1 MSVKE
6 KIMGILGLTEAEYN
20 KELARH
26 EYERVKAMGCV
37 SEFIDQR
44 GKNTATNWGAAQ
56 QALDLQQLKMQQQ
69 AAMLHNTAAQQRA
82 QLVNAWNQASVVGQY
97 ATPTTPALTLATT
110 NLSGEFLY
118 TIEELNDEGSVYNMP
133 LQTAVDLAINKF
145 GSGWFKDKTTAE
157 ALEENS
163 SFWVQVMSK
172 LWQQKRLERQQVRHF
187 DRDEITTAWKILDED
202 HGNS

>member
-1 MSVKE
+1 MKWAK
-6 KIMGILGLTEAEYN
+6 KI
-20 KELARH
+20 
-26 EYERVKAMGCV
+26 MGCV
-37 SEFIDQR
+37 SEYIDKR
-44 GKNTATNWGAAQ
+44 GKSMATACTSTAGQPHWGTSQLQMAQ
-56 QALDLQQLKMQQQ
+56 LQSQYNQAL
-69 AAMLHNTAAQQRA
+69 AQQRA
-82 QLVNAWNQASVVGQY
+82 AMNSAWNQASISGGGY
-97 ATPTTPALTLATT
+97 ANPTAAPSTLAVT
-110 NLSGEFLY
+110 NLNGDRLY

-145 GSGWFKDKTTAE
+145 GSGWFKDETTAE

-172 LWQQKRLERQQVRHF
+172 LWQQERLERQQVRHF